1 MVKTKTKKN
10 VSIIPGKMEHGKKA
24 DAEQKILR
32 VAAYCRV
39 STQLEQQESSFEAQ
53 KNYYTEKIT
62 NNPNWK
68 LAFMPMT
75 ESAAQT

>member
-1 MVKTKTKKN
+1 MQGLGRSPKVLKKKEEFDMVKTKTKKN

-53 KNYYTEKIT
+53 KNYYTEI
-62 NNPNWK
+62 
-68 LAFMPMT
+68 
-75 ESAAQT
+75 